1 MPYEFIDDVAIA
13 DVEFRAWGRDLAE
26 VFSSAAAA
34 TMNVMIEN
42 LHSIKPKQHRPIVL
56 ENEALDMLL
65 FNFLQ
70 EFIYYKDSERLLLRP
85 LTIKIKEK
93 GGQHYLQAEA
103 CGEILDPQRHK
114 QGVDVK
120 AVTLHRFNLEQDDK
134 DWIANVILDI

>member
-42 LHSIKPKQHRPIVL
+42 LHSIKSKQHRPIVL

-85 LTIKIKEK
+85 LAIEIKEK

-103 CGEILDPQRHK
+103 RGEILDPQRHK

-120 AVTLHRFNLEQDDK
+120 AVTLHRFSLEQDGK
-134 DWIANVILDI
+134 GWIANVILDI